1 MDSGTGKMK
10 TLILFLFLSL
20 PAFAS
25 GEYLHG
31 LFQVDSSQS
40 TTTLL
45 DDEQE
50 TSGFIDIRRE
60 FKDSIVKV
68 ESSDTQ
74 FESEEI
80 SGSPQEFSVRGYLT
94 HNGLKRLVQ
103 FKGKSFHVSNKVA
116 WKLHNETVMIR
127 IIAERPTSHTTEM
140 QKQVEKIYQ

>member
-1 MDSGTGKMK
+1 MK